1 VALAALLLS
10 VFAVPRIF
18 SSDESS
24 TSNPISDTVLPNLGV
39 ANPEMR
45 VRYARIGQE
54 ARDGDLAFTVVALDC
69 GATEVTGGA
78 GVRTA
83 QGRFC
88 FVDLDVKNFGR
99 SPATFLGRLQMV
111 LDGQSRR
118 FGPDPAATQA
128 HPGNAGRDLTSVV
141 VNPGNELKGVL
152 VFDVP
157 DGVVPVVAAL
167 RVTTSGP
174 GTHVNLERRPS

>member
-1 VALAALLLS
+1 VVVVLLA
-10 VFAVPRIF
+10 VFGLPRLF
-18 SSDESS
+18 SSDDSS
-24 TSNPISDTVLPNLGV
+24 TSNPIADTIPPSLGV

-54 ARDGDLAFTVVALDC
+54 ARDGDLAFTVAAMDC
-69 GATEVTGGA
+69 GSTEISGGSA
-78 GVRTA
+78 IRVA

-88 FVDLDVKNFGR
+88 LLDVDIKNFGR

-118 FGPDPAATQA
+118 FGPDPGATQA
-128 HPGNAGRDLTSVV
+128 HPSNAGRDLTSVV

-157 DGVVPVVAAL
+157 NGLVPVVAAL
-167 RVTTSGP
+167 RATSRGP
-174 GTHVNLERRPS
+174 GTYVNLEPRP

>member
-1 VALAALLLS
+1 
-10 VFAVPRIF
+10 
-18 SSDESS
+18 
-24 TSNPISDTVLPNLGV
+24 
-39 ANPEMR
+39 
-45 VRYARIGQE
+45 ARIGQE
-54 ARDGDLAFTVVALDC
+54 ARDGDLAFTVQRLDC
-69 GATEVTGGA
+69 GATEIGAGG

-88 FVDLDVKNFGR
+88 VVDLDVKNFGR

-118 FGPDPAATQA
+118 FEPDPTATEA

-152 VFDVP
+152 VYDVP

-167 RVTTSGP
+167 RVSPRGP
-174 GTHVNLERRPS
+174 GTYVNLEPPRS